1 MNKMKTDTETETEI
15 LREIELLRKKAL
27 EYSKEKGVTSATHS
41 WLLSLAKQRQM
52 LFKSEK
58 LTLFTPVRN
67 VNSEKNNQKR

>member
-41 WLLSLAKQRQM
+41 WLIMEMKKEM
-52 LFKSEK
+52 L
-58 LTLFTPVRN
+58 TCP
-67 VNSEKNNQKR
+67 